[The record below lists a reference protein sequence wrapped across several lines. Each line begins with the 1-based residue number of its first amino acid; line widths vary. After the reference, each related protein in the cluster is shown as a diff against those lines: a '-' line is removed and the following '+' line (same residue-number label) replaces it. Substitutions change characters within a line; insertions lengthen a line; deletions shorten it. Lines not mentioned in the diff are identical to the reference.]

1 MKILLLAFFG
11 LLLVSS
17 CHDAVNVTSIIVVP
31 SSSGAAVGSAQQL
44 TAIVSPEDAS
54 DKEVVWISSDP
65 SKATVNSAGFV
76 IGVEKGVVTII
87 AAAKDGSN
95 VQGTVAIRITAKA
108 VSVSVTPAEPSVGV
122 GESLTLP
129 AAVLPE
135 DADQA
140 VTWTTSDPA
149 KVAIDPAGTV
159 TGVAKGTALITAAT
173 ADGSNIKGTVTVN
186 VTVKATSVTITP
198 AEPSVGVGESLTLAA
213 AVLPD
218 DAAQAVT
225 WTTSDPAKAAIDP
238 AGTVTGVAKGT
249 ALITAATADG
259 SNIKGTVT
267 VNVTVKATSVT
278 ISPTEPSVG
287 VGESLT
293 LAAAVLP
300 DDADQAVTWTTSDPA
315 KAAIDPAGTVTGVAK
330 GTALITAAT
339 ADGSN
344 IKGTVTIN
352 IIAPKANSIT
362 ATPVNSSVGV
372 GENFTLTAV
381 VLPAD
386 AAQAVSWTSSAPTIA
401 TIDPATSTVTGVTP
415 ASTAITA
422 TATDGSR
429 VTGTATLA
437 VTARRATSITINPP
451 SPSVGVGENL
461 TLTAVVLPADAAQ
474 AVSWTSSAPTIAT
487 IDPATSTVTGVT
499 PASTAI
505 TATATDGSRVT

>member
-1 MKILLLAFFG
+1 MKILLLTFFG

-17 CHDAVNVTSIIVVP
+17 CPDAVNVTSIIVVP

-54 DKEVVWISSDP
+54 DKEGVWISSDP

-108 VSVSVTPAEPSVGV
+108 VSVSVMPAEPSVGV
-122 GESLTLP
+122 GESLTLA

-135 DADQA
+135 DAAQA

-149 KVAIDPAGTV
+149 KAAIDPAGTV

-218 DAAQAVT
+218 DA
-225 WTTSDPAKAAIDP
+225 
-238 AGTVTGVAKGT
+238 
-249 ALITAATADG
+249 
-259 SNIKGTVT
+259 
-267 VNVTVKATSVT
+267 
-278 ISPTEPSVG
+278 
-287 VGESLT
+287 
-293 LAAAVLP
+293 
-300 DDADQAVTWTTSDPA
+300 DQAVTWTTSDPA

-344 IKGTVTIN
+344 IKGTVTIT
-352 IIAPKANSIT
+352 IT
-362 ATPVNSSVGV
+362 AARATAKATSVTITPSSPNVAAGL
-372 GENFTLTAV
+372 TQQLTATIA
-381 VLPAD
+381 PAD
-386 AAQAVSWTSSAPTIA
+386 ASQEVTWSSGDENKATVDATGLVTGRNRGTAVITAAAKDGSNAKG
-401 TIDPATSTVTGVTP
+401 TVTINV
-415 ASTAITA
+415 
-422 TATDGSR
+422 R
-429 VTGTATLA
+429 E
-437 VTARRATSITINPP
+437 RATSVTITPS
-451 SPSVGVGENL
+451 SPSVAVGL
-461 TLTAVVLPADAAQ
+461 TQRLTATIAPADASQEVTWSSGDENKATVDATGLVTGRNRGT
-474 AVSWTSSAPTIAT
+474 AVITAAAKDGSNAKGTVTINVRERATSVTITPSSPSVAVGLTQRLTATIA
-487 IDPATSTVTGVT
+487 PADASQEVTWSSGDENKATVDATGLVTG
-499 PASTAI
+499 
-505 TATATDGSRVT
+505 RN